1 MSTAEPIFDPRLPEF
16 HANPYPF
23 YHALREKDPVHQSP
37 IGFWVLTRYDDV
49 VTSLRDPRYGRDGFA
64 PIDRSRLW
72 TPRTAEGNLPR
83 SMLIARSARSHPL
96 ARARKQGVH
105 AAGDRGDARAHPGDR
120 GQAAGQGTRAPA
132 QWMSLTISHI
142 RCP

>member
-37 IGFWVLTRYDDV
+37 MGFWVLTRYDDV

-64 PIDRSRLW
+64 PLIEA
-72 TPRTAEGNLPR
+72 TYGPETAEGNLPR
-83 SMLIARSARSHPL
+83 SMLMRDPPDHTRL
-96 ARARKQGVH
+96 RALVNK
-105 AAGDRGDARAHPGDR
+105 AFTP
-120 GQAAGQGTRAPA
+120 P
-132 QWMSLTISHI
+132 
-142 RCP
+142 